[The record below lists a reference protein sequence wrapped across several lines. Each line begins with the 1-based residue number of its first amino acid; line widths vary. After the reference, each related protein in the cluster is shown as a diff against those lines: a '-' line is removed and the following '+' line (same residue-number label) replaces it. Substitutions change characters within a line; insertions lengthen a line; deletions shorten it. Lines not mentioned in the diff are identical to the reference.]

1 MIDRP
6 SPEALAAF
14 GLREA
19 LLPFRLPGGQGVAW
33 RAGDV
38 VLKPTADIQ
47 EAEWSGSVLSRLR
60 EVGFRVSRPIR
71 SSVGTWT
78 AAGWSAWSWVEGRHD
93 FSDRWSDV
101 LTAGAAFH
109 AALRDVERPSF
120 LDVREG
126 VWSVGDLAA
135 WGDDSPIVIHDEFGP
150 ALEELLALRSPSRLP
165 SQVIHGDLTG
175 NVLFADPAAPA
186 IIDFVPYWRPA
197 DFALAIVVADAV
209 AWHHAAPELA
219 RALPSAEDPRSM
231 LARAAIYRLITSD
244 RAAAEFLGADP
255 TYVKN
260 NVEAH
265 DRILRVLRTM

>member
-6 SPEALAAF
+6 SLEVLVAF

-19 LLPFRLPGGQGVAW
+19 FPFRLPGGQGVAW

-47 EAEWSGSVLSRLR
+47 EAEWSGSVLSGLR
-60 EVGFRVSRPIR
+60 EVGFRVSRPVL
-71 SSVGTWT
+71 SSGGTWT
-78 AAGWSAWSWVEGRHD
+78 AAGWSAWSWVEGTHD

-101 LTAGAAFH
+101 LTAGGAFH

-120 LDVREG
+120 LDGREG
-126 VWSVGDLAA
+126 VWSMGDLAA
-135 WGDDSPIVIHDEFGP
+135 WGDDSPSVIHDEFGP
-150 ALEELLALRSPSRLP
+150 ALEELLALRSPCHLP

-209 AWHHAAPELA
+209 AWHHAAPDLA

-255 TYVKN
+255 TYVKK
-260 NVEAH
+260 NVEAY